1 MGVGWCNRLQTVRA
15 QTTRRSECSCPQPVR
30 AMPTNLFPA
39 TPNRVL
45 SRLSAED
52 FALLLAPHLKRINL
66 PLRKQLETRNK
77 RIEYVYFPESGFAS
91 VVANGTGHSIE
102 VGLIGREGMT
112 GLAVVMGAD
121 KTPHDT
127 FIQSPGA
134 GLRITAEKLRQALA
148 KGPTL
153 QRSCLLYA
161 HAFGLQTT
169 YTAIANGR
177 SKIEERLARW
187 LLMARDRV
195 DTDDLTLT
203 HEFLSLMLGVR
214 RPGVT
219 GAIHILV
226 TQGLIKAHRGI
237 ISIVDRNGL
246 EKTSNGAYG
255 VPEAEFQRL
264 FG

>member
-1 MGVGWCNRLQTVRA
+1 
-15 QTTRRSECSCPQPVR
+15 
-30 AMPTNLFPA
+30 MPTNLSPA
-39 TPNRVL
+39 TSNRIL
-45 SRLSAED
+45 SRISASD
-52 FALLLAPHLKRINL
+52 LASLAPYLKRVDL
-66 PLRKQLETRNK
+66 PLRKQLETRN
-77 RIEYVYFPESGFAS
+77 RPIDFVYFPESGFAS
-91 VVANGTGHSIE
+91 VVANGTGRSIE
-102 VGLIGREGMT
+102 VGLIGREGVT

-121 KTPHDT
+121 RTPHDT
-127 FIQSPGA
+127 FIQAAGT
-134 GLRITAEKLRQALA
+134 GLRITAARFRHALA
-148 KGPTL
+148 NGPTL
-153 QRSCLLYA
+153 QRRCLHYA
-161 HAFGLQTT
+161 HAFGVQTT

-195 DTDDLTLT
+195 EADDLTLT

-219 GAIHILV
+219 VAMNLLV
-226 TQGLIKAHRGI
+226 KQGLIKAHRGI
-237 ISIVDRNGL
+237 ITIINREGL